1 MKKGPEHLKLYDELS
16 GAIPFISSFLE
27 TSAVVHL
34 ALLSPAGRMR
44 FVNPTLADC
53 LKARPEELVGQ
64 DFVDFLT
71 TPDGETLTRRLASPD
86 ASSDDNFLLNVVD
99 TAQIPHS
106 LHFRITAI
114 GGGFLLLGDPPR
126 LDNQTLQEELLQLN
140 NQLAVLSREN
150 VRKGRELERTLAD
163 LKKTQALL
171 VHREKMASLGQ
182 MTAGIAHEINNP
194 LAFVLGN
201 EQVLQRDFDDLMA
214 FINTI
219 GDALPEIEALA
230 PRLHADILAKAA
242 EIDLEY
248 LAETLPRKIT
258 ANIEGLERVKKI
270 ILDLRNFSRL
280 DEAERKPCD
289 LAEGIEATLRFL
301 GPLLHEHGVSVTT
314 DFANLPQVN
323 CMPGPLNQAVSNIL
337 ANAVQASVP
346 GQTVQV
352 STRLEGEEY
361 CIEVTDQGA
370 GISPEH
376 QNKVFDPFFTTK
388 PVGSGTGLG
397 LSIAHQIVAAQ
408 GGHIEIESLP
418 GTGTTVRIL
427 LPGRRQDGS
436 NQSTK
441 EQTHGSQ

>member
-1 MKKGPEHLKLYDELS
+1 MKLSDDLS
-16 GAIPFISSFLE
+16 GAIPFLSSFLE

-34 ALLSPAGRMR
+34 ALLGPDGRMR
-44 FVNPTLADC
+44 RVNPTLADC
-53 LKARPEELVGQ
+53 LKASPEELVNQ
-64 DFVDFLT
+64 DFLDYLT

-86 ASSDDNFLLNVVD
+86 ASCDEKFLLNVVD
-99 TAQIPHS
+99 TNQIPHS
-106 LHFRITAI
+106 LHFRIAAI
-114 GGGFLLLGDPPR
+114 GGGFLLLGEPPQ
-126 LDNQTLQEELLQLN
+126 LDNQTSQEELLQLN

-150 VRKGRELERTLAD
+150 VRKGRELARTLAD
-163 LKKTQALL
+163 LKKTQSLL

-201 EQVLQRDFDDLMA
+201 EQVLQRDFDDLLA
-214 FINTI
+214 FINTL
-219 GDALPEIEALA
+219 GDALPEIETLA
-230 PRLHADILAKAA
+230 PRLHADIFAKAA

-248 LAETLPRKIT
+248 LAEALPRKIA

-270 ILDLRNFSRL
+270 VLDLRNFSRL
-280 DEAERKPCD
+280 DEAERKPCH

-314 DFANLPQVN
+314 KFANLPQLL

-352 STRLEGEEY
+352 STRLEGAEY
-361 CIEVTDQGA
+361 CIEVADQGA

-376 QNKVFDPFFTTK
+376 QHKVFDPFFTTK

-408 GGHIEIESLP
+408 GGHVEIESLP
-418 GTGTTVRIL
+418 GKGTTVRIL
-427 LPGRRQDGS
+427 LPGRRQD
-436 NQSTK
+436 NPYQSTK

>member
-1 MKKGPEHLKLYDELS
+1 MKKGHDHLKLCDGLS
-16 GAIPFISSFLE
+16 RAIPFVSSFLDA
-27 TSAVVHL
+27 SAVVHL
-34 ALLSPAGRMR
+34 ALLNPNGRIR
-44 FVNPTLADC
+44 LVNPAFADC
-53 LKARPEELVGQ
+53 LKAIPEDLADE
-64 DFVDFLT
+64 DFRDFLT
-71 TPDGETLTRRLASPD
+71 TPDAETLTRRLASPD
-86 ASSDDNFLLNVVD
+86 ASCDEKFLLNVVD
-99 TAQIPHS
+99 TDQIPHS
-106 LHFRITAI
+106 LLFRITAI
-114 GGGFLLLGDPPR
+114 EGGFLLLGEPPQ
-126 LDNQTLQEELLQLN
+126 LDNQMLQEELLQLN
-140 NQLAVLSREN
+140 NQLSVLSREN
-150 VRKGRELERTLAD
+150 VRKGRDLERTLAD
-163 LKKTQALL
+163 LKKTQSLL

-201 EQVLQRDFDDLMA
+201 EQVLQRDFDDLLA

-230 PRLHADILAKAA
+230 PRLHSDILAKAA
-242 EIDLEY
+242 EIGLEY
-248 LAETLPRKIT
+248 LAEALPHKIT
-258 ANIEGLERVKKI
+258 ANIQGLERVKKI

-280 DEAERKPCD
+280 DEAERKPCH

-314 DFANLPQVN
+314 DFADLPQLL

-337 ANAVQASVP
+337 TNAVQASVP
-346 GQTVQV
+346 GQTVRV
-352 STRLEGEEY
+352 STRLDGENY
-361 CIEVTDQGA
+361 CIEVADQGA

-376 QNKVFDPFFTTK
+376 QSKVFDPFFTTK

-418 GTGTTVRIL
+418 GKGTTVRIL

-436 NQSTK
+436 NHSTK
-441 EQTHGSQ
+441 EQAHGSQ